1 MNNIK
6 LTCIRLIANAYLYG
20 KEKNKECH
28 AYRFDSSFLTSRE
41 ITTVEQLNELQLELN
56 KLGWCF
62 NIINFNDY
70 IIQEKTWI
78 GEMTKLGFGRIQEI
92 KDDELMCEYTQ
103 LLNDQITKKV
113 FDSIIKMVDSTH
125 QCPKPNVEIIG
136 EEISSSYK
144 CSTIRISFS
153 KTEGGTQVNIK
164 KDVKIKTEE
173 LCTKIYGDCFTE
185 NQIVFSGNIP
195 RKWIDIII
203 NLVLKKEA

>member
-78 GEMTKLGFGRIQEI
+78 GEMTKLGFGRVQEI
-92 KDDELMCEYTQ
+92 KDDELMCEYIQ
-103 LLNDQITKKV
+103 SLNDQITNRV
-113 FDSIIKMVDSTH
+113 YDALARMIKDKH
-125 QCPKPNVEIIG
+125 QYPKPTVEKHV
-136 EEISSSYK
+136 EEIAGSYK
-144 CSTIRISFS
+144 RSTIRVYNSYVDGSAQIN
-153 KTEGGTQVNIK
+153 TH
-164 KDVKIKTEE
+164 KDIKIKTEE
-173 LCTKIYGDCFTE
+173 LCTMIYGDYFSE
-185 NQIVFSGNIP
+185 NKIVFSGNIP
-195 RKWIDIII
+195 KKWLDTIVDT
-203 NLVLKKEA
+203 VEKEIA